1 VNNVKNRNI
10 RTVLVC
16 LGLALSITFAR
27 NGISDTPKPSQST
40 SQSAERHASSLPARI
55 TLPDGTYRTAT
66 LDGVGCTA
74 AICSRVF
81 VEARTDDGSVSRI
94 WIDRLSAIRDTTA
107 SSAVFVMKDGTQQ
120 RLSLITDFRVLYLQ
134 EGSAKPEKL
143 DLSKIRSLQMMESA
157 K

>member
-1 VNNVKNRNI
+1 MKNRKLRI
-10 RTVLVC
+10 VGVS
-16 LGLALSITFAR
+16 LGLILSVTFATD
-27 NGISDTPKPSQST
+27 GTSDTPKPGRSKP
-40 SQSAERHASSLPARI
+40 QSAEHHASSLMARI

-66 LDGVGCTA
+66 LDGVGCAA

-81 VEARTDDGSVSRI
+81 VEGKTVDGSITKV
-94 WIDRLSAIRDTTA
+94 WLDALSAIRDTTA
-107 SSAVFVMKDGTQQ
+107 STAVFVMKDGTQQ